1 MLFVEEINVQL
12 RTNTCNLYKDLS
24 QIQEMF
30 KKCSTLQT
38 SSTLVKETKI
48 MPIFNCKSVKKLI
61 CCCRWSGIERLCRSR
76 VTGISV
82 KVYAEIIKFLTTDST
97 LK

>member
-1 MLFVEEINVQL
+1 MLFVEDINVQL
-12 RTNTCNLYKDLS
+12 RTNNLHKDLS

-38 SSTLVKETKI
+38 SSTLVKDTKI
-48 MPIFNCKSVKKLI
+48 MPLFNCKSVKKLI
-61 CCCRWSGIERLCRSR
+61 CCCRWSGIERWCRSR

-82 KVYAEIIKFLTTDST
+82 KVYAEIIKLVTTDST

>member
-12 RTNTCNLYKDLS
+12 RTNSLYKDLS

-30 KKCSTLQT
+30 RKCATLQT
-38 SSTLVKETKI
+38 SSTLVKETTI
-48 MPIFNCKSVKKLI
+48 TPICNCKSVKKLI
-61 CCCRWSGIERLCRSR
+61 CCCRWSGTERWCRSR
-76 VTGISV
+76 VSGISV
-82 KVYAEIIKFLTTDST
+82 KVYAEIIKLVTTDST